1 MRAMHAMPTDDG
13 VAEAINSFKK
23 LRQQIGVSR
32 PIFSRLMAIS
42 ERSLADYETNKK
54 EPGDA
59 VLRKMRELER
69 LVAALQET
77 IDPVF
82 LRKWLME
89 PNSAFDK
96 FKPIEV
102 IERGESDRIW
112 QMIYFIRSGDTT

>member
-1 MRAMHAMPTDDG
+1 MRAMRAMPTDDG

-23 LRQQIGVSR
+23 LREEIGVSR
-32 PIFSRLMAIS
+32 SIFSRLMSIS

-54 EPGDA
+54 EPSDA

-69 LVAALQET
+69 LVAELQKT

-112 QMIYFIRSGDTT
+112 QMIYFIRSGNPT

>member
-1 MRAMHAMPTDDG
+1 MRAMHATPTDDG
-13 VAEAINSFKK
+13 EVEVINSFKK
-23 LRQQIGVSR
+23 LRQEIGVSR

-54 EPGDA
+54 EPSDT

-69 LVAALQET
+69 LVVALQKT

-96 FKPIEV
+96 LKPIEV

-112 QMIYFIRSGDTT
+112 QMIYFIRSGDPT